1 MYYFENVENTNNV
14 LLKTKTL
21 IIVIAEEI
29 KMDIKEKVEAIIEE
43 IKNNPNIKEE
53 FEKEPVKVIEKLI
66 GVDLPDDAV
75 EKIIAGV
82 KAKLTVDN
90 VSKIAGALKDLF

>member
-1 MYYFENVENTNNV
+1 
-14 LLKTKTL
+14 
-21 IIVIAEEI
+21 
-29 KMDIKEKVEAIIEE
+29 MDIKEKVEAIIEE
-43 IKNNPNIKEE
+43 IKSNPNIKEE

-66 GVDLPDDAV
+66 GIDLPDDAV

-90 VSKIAGALKDLF
+90 VSKIAGVLKDLF